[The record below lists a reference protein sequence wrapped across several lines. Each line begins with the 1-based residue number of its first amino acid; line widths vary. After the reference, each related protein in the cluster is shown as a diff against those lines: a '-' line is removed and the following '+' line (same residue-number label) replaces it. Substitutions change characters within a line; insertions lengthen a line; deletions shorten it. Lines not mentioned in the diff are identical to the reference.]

1 MAWADKIMGPEL
13 YSFRRLRVL
22 RCWFESERQ
31 ARVER
36 LAMRSFGH
44 PNERDLGE
52 IPFIENAA
60 RSMNRRMPRSS
71 ECWDWPRKW
80 RKRGP
85 NVTIGISHGILPVLA
100 EEVAQEWTGRYNP
113 RSVSEMELSTQRGGE
128 LEYSDA

>member
-1 MAWADKIMGPEL
+1 MCYDVSLLDADRASHL
-13 YSFRRLRVL
+13 DADY
-22 RCWFESERQ
+22 
-31 ARVER
+31 
-36 LAMRSFGH
+36 H
-44 PNERDLGE
+44 
-52 IPFIENAA
+52 
-60 RSMNRRMPRSS
+60 
-71 ECWDWPRKW
+71 WDWPRKW

>member
-1 MAWADKIMGPEL
+1 
-13 YSFRRLRVL
+13 
-22 RCWFESERQ
+22 
-31 ARVER
+31 
-36 LAMRSFGH
+36 
-44 PNERDLGE
+44 
-52 IPFIENAA
+52 
-60 RSMNRRMPRSS
+60 MPRSS